1 MFYSFLLFSDF
12 DVNMTKELLVEI
24 ISKMED
30 EGFNICGVIF
40 DCGNQTLIK
49 DCEII
54 QSGKFSFPNP
64 RDPNRNV
71 YLFPGIYFN
80 IPILVGSEKFPS

>member
-1 MFYSFLLFSDF
+1 
-12 DVNMTKELLVEI
+12 MTKELLVEI

-30 EGFNICGVIF
+30 EGFKIMGVIF

-49 DCEII
+49 DCGII

-71 YLFPGIYFN
+71 YLFPGMFFN
-80 IPILVGSEKFPS
+80 IDTLLPEGLHCTALNGLL

>member
-1 MFYSFLLFSDF
+1 
-12 DVNMTKELLVEI
+12 
-24 ISKMED
+24 MED
-30 EGFNICGVIF
+30 EGFKIFGVIF

-71 YLFPGIYFN
+71 YLFPGMYCN
-80 IPILVGSEKFPS
+80 VPILVGSKKISF